1 MWRSGKSTIESNLA
15 TLCIEFG
22 NTLLGREV
30 VKVDEKRINSVRH
43 QLVLAERERLTLDG
57 VIHVDSFDEREIVVE
72 TELGGLVVQGE
83 ELHIK
88 ELNLEKGN
96 LLVSGYVTSVEYLG
110 DSLAKRSRG
119 LLARL
124 FK

>member
-1 MWRSGKSTIESNLA
+1 MDDKRLSN
-15 TLCIEFG
+15 
-22 NTLLGREV
+22 
-30 VKVDEKRINSVRH
+30 VRH

-57 VIHVDSFDEREIVVE
+57 VVHVESFDDREIVLE

-96 LLVSGYVTSVEYLG
+96 LLVSGYIASVEYLG
-110 DSLAKRSRG
+110 DSLAKRSKG

>member
-1 MWRSGKSTIESNLA
+1 MDERRLNNL
-15 TLCIEFG
+15 
-22 NTLLGREV
+22 
-30 VKVDEKRINSVRH
+30 RH

-57 VIHVDSFDEREIVVE
+57 VIHVESFDDREIVLD

-96 LLVSGYVTSVEYLG
+96 LLVSGYVRSVEYLG
-110 DSLAKRSRG
+110 ESLSKRGKG

-124 FK
+124 FR

>member
-1 MWRSGKSTIESNLA
+1 VEDKRLSN
-15 TLCIEFG
+15 
-22 NTLLGREV
+22 
-30 VKVDEKRINSVRH
+30 VRH

-57 VIHVDSFDEREIVVE
+57 VTHVESFDDREIVLD

-83 ELHIK
+83 DLHIK

-96 LLVSGYVTSVEYLG
+96 LLVSGFIQSIEYLG
-110 DSLAKRSRG
+110 ESLGKRGKG

-124 FK
+124 FR

>member
-1 MWRSGKSTIESNLA
+1 M
-15 TLCIEFG
+15 
-22 NTLLGREV
+22 
-30 VKVDEKRINSVRH
+30 DDKRINNVRH

-57 VIHVDSFDEREIVVE
+57 VSHVESFDDREIVLE
-72 TELGGLVVQGE
+72 TELGGLVVHGE

-96 LLVSGYVTSVEYLG
+96 LLVSGYVQSVEYLG
-110 DSLAKRSRG
+110 DSLGKRSKG

-124 FK
+124 FR